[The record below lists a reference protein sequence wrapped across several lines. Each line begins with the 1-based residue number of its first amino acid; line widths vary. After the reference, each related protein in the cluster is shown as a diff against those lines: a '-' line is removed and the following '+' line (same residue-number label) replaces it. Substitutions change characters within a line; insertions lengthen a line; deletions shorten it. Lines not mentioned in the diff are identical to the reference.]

1 MAIMLIKQKLF
12 NNTLNNFI
20 NCFIIFFL
28 RKIFSHI
35 INRLDT
41 LKKIFS
47 FAGTFL
53 LLFPCLLSAKNMAVL
68 ETLSPQ
74 DSLTMQ
80 ERLYLT
86 DILRNQAVS
95 TLPAEQN
102 WTIMAP
108 ENINVTLPPGET
120 IENCKGN
127 CLAEIGKNNAA
138 DYVVQARISQFDK
151 SLAITA
157 ELYETESS
165 KLIAS
170 FVGKGE
176 SVEDIEKIIKEQ
188 SPDFFKKVLVNE
200 PRTTGTKDDETRP
213 KADSTY
219 AELDSNKKA
228 LDELKTGTSATNVM
242 AKRFWG
248 GTTVGLTY
256 NDFHSTH
263 FGLKNIKH
271 KSDYKITVNGSDDLL
286 NSFWGIG
293 FRIGMSGLFIPSPY
307 FSLHGDLAL
316 ALRQGTGKTNLSVM
330 LAWPDAE
337 RAKQKSDLKIE
348 YSATQLNIDM
358 PILARVSIPNA
369 LYFEAGPMVSFNVY
383 SKSKAEITDIFG
395 TETYEENGDL
405 SVAEFD
411 IVTGVGVTQSIGK
424 SMIDFDLRF
433 VIGLTR
439 ISDGK
444 DSPKTWQGQLN
455 VTYWFL

>member
-1 MAIMLIKQKLF
+1 M
-12 NNTLNNFI
+12 N
-20 NCFIIFFL
+20 
-28 RKIFSHI
+28 KIG
-35 INRLDT
+35 
-41 LKKIFS
+41 S
-47 FAGTFL
+47 FAAALL
-53 LLFPCLLSAKNMAVL
+53 LLFPCLLSAQSVTVSGTQTPK
-68 ETLSPQ
+68 
-74 DSLTMQ
+74 DSLTNPQ
-80 ERLYLT
+80 E
-86 DILRNQAVS
+86 IV
-95 TLPAEQN
+95 
-102 WTIMAP
+102 
-108 ENINVTLPPGET
+108 
-120 IENCKGN
+120 
-127 CLAEIGKNNAA
+127 NNADTLASALNDTTKAIIA
-138 DYVVQARISQFDK
+138 D
-151 SLAITA
+151 SLQPKPEATQSLVEA
-157 ELYETESS
+157 TE
-165 KLIAS
+165 IAS
-170 FVGKGE
+170 QE
-176 SVEDIEKIIKEQ
+176 SDNKSV
-188 SPDFFKKVLVNE
+188 
-200 PRTTGTKDDETRP
+200 T
-213 KADSTY
+213 STVKMTHN
-219 AELDSNKKA
+219 AENQQL
-228 LDELKTGTSATNVM
+228 
-242 AKRFWG
+242 KRFWG
-248 GTTVGLTY
+248 GTTVGITY

-271 KSDYKITVNGSDDLL
+271 KSDYKVTVNGSDDLL

-293 FRIGMSGLFIPSPY
+293 FRVGMSGLFIPSPY

-316 ALRQGTGKTNLSVM
+316 ALRQGTGKTNLSVI

-369 LYFEAGPMVSFNVY
+369 MYFEAGPMISFNVY

>member
-1 MAIMLIKQKLF
+1 
-12 NNTLNNFI
+12 LN
-20 NCFIIFFL
+20 
-28 RKIFSHI
+28 KIC
-35 INRLDT
+35 
-41 LKKIFS
+41 S
-47 FAGTFL
+47 FAATFL
-53 LLFPCLLSAKNMAVL
+53 LLPCLLSAQSVAVS
-68 ETLSPQ
+68 ETQMPK
-74 DSLTMQ
+74 DSLSNPQ
-80 ERLYLT
+80 EIVNKADTLAP
-86 DILRNQAVS
+86 ILNDSTRAV
-95 TLPAEQN
+95 
-102 WTIMAP
+102 
-108 ENINVTLPPGET
+108 
-120 IENCKGN
+120 
-127 CLAEIGKNNAA
+127 AA
-138 DYVVQARISQFDK
+138 D
-151 SLAITA
+151 SLQTKPEATLNA
-157 ELYETESS
+157 E
-165 KLIAS
+165 
-170 FVGKGE
+170 
-176 SVEDIEKIIKEQ
+176 
-188 SPDFFKKVLVNE
+188 SPKQ
-200 PRTTGTKDDETRP
+200 
-213 KADSTY
+213 
-219 AELDSNKKA
+219 
-228 LDELKTGTSATNVM
+228 
-242 AKRFWG
+242 KRLWG
-248 GTTVGLTY
+248 GATIGLIY

-271 KSDYKITVNGSDDLL
+271 SNDYKITVNGSDDLL

-293 FRIGMSGLFIPSPY
+293 FRVGMSGLYIPSPY

-316 ALRQGTGKTNLSVM
+316 ALRQGTGKTNLSVI
-330 LAWPDAE
+330 LAWPDAG

-405 SVAEFD
+405 SAAEFD

>member
-1 MAIMLIKQKLF
+1 LVI
-12 NNTLNNFI
+12 LN
-20 NCFIIFFL
+20 
-28 RKIFSHI
+28 KIA
-35 INRLDT
+35 
-41 LKKIFS
+41 S
-47 FAGTFL
+47 FAAAL
-53 LLFPCLLSAKNMAVL
+53 LLLSPCLLSAQSATAS
-68 ETLSPQ
+68 ETQTPKDTLTGPQ
-74 DSLTMQ
+74 EIVNNADTLVSNLNDTTKAIVADSLQPKPEAKQSVIEAAKDTSL
-80 ERLYLT
+80 EPV
-86 DILRNQAVS
+86 NK
-95 TLPAEQN
+95 N
-102 WTIMAP
+102 AP
-108 ENINVTLPPGET
+108 ENTP
-120 IENCKGN
+120 K
-127 CLAEIGKNNAA
+127 AA
-138 DYVVQARISQFDK
+138 QN
-151 SLAITA
+151 
-157 ELYETESS
+157 TES
-165 KLIAS
+165 
-170 FVGKGE
+170 
-176 SVEDIEKIIKEQ
+176 
-188 SPDFFKKVLVNE
+188 
-200 PRTTGTKDDETRP
+200 P
-213 KADSTY
+213 KQ
-219 AELDSNKKA
+219 KQ
-228 LDELKTGTSATNVM
+228 
-242 AKRFWG
+242 FWG
-248 GTTVGLTY
+248 GTTAGLIY

-271 KSDYKITVNGSDDLL
+271 KGDYKITVNGSDDLL

-293 FRIGMSGLFIPSPY
+293 FRVGMSGLYIPSPY

-316 ALRQGTGKTNLSVM
+316 ALRQGTGKTNLSVI

-369 LYFEAGPMVSFNVY
+369 MYFEAGPMVSFNVY

>member
-1 MAIMLIKQKLF
+1 MPK
-12 NNTLNNFI
+12 
-20 NCFIIFFL
+20 
-28 RKIFSHI
+28 
-35 INRLDT
+35 
-41 LKKIFS
+41 
-47 FAGTFL
+47 
-53 LLFPCLLSAKNMAVL
+53 
-68 ETLSPQ
+68 
-74 DSLTMQ
+74 DSLTNPQ
-80 ERLYLT
+80 EIVNKADTLAP
-86 DILRNQAVS
+86 ILNDS
-95 TLPAEQN
+95 TRVVAADSLQ
-102 WTIMAP
+102 TKP
-108 ENINVTLPPGET
+108 EATPPLVEV
-120 IENCKGN
+120 
-127 CLAEIGKNNAA
+127 AEIASQEQGGNNTPNTE
-138 DYVVQARISQFDK
+138 K
-151 SLAITA
+151 TA
-157 ELYETESS
+157 LNTES
-165 KLIAS
+165 
-170 FVGKGE
+170 
-176 SVEDIEKIIKEQ
+176 
-188 SPDFFKKVLVNE
+188 
-200 PRTTGTKDDETRP
+200 P
-213 KADSTY
+213 KQ
-219 AELDSNKKA
+219 
-228 LDELKTGTSATNVM
+228 
-242 AKRFWG
+242 KRLWG
-248 GTTVGLTY
+248 GATIGLIY

-271 KSDYKITVNGSDDLL
+271 SNDYKITVNGSDDLL

-293 FRIGMSGLFIPSPY
+293 FRVGMSGLYIPSPY

-316 ALRQGTGKTNLSVM
+316 ALRQGTGKTNLSVI
-330 LAWPDAE
+330 LAWPDAG

-405 SVAEFD
+405 SAAEFD